1 MPSLQT
7 MRERI
12 TDELNRSDLTAEI
25 DRQINSAVRHY
36 ESTRMRWNEV
46 RDWAVATTVAGTRY
60 YSLTSDFLRFDSLK
74 IARSGNYVELRPRT
88 WRWIE
93 NRDSQV
99 TPSRGVPTDYVVYAD
114 QLRVYPAPDSSMT
127 MIGAYIQRGT
137 STTLTASSSGGW
149 LAHTGGEELIRARAV
164 AGVRIDRLREP
175 QALAE
180 MAQLAAQ
187 RKTYLSIK
195 EEISFAAL
203 TDERNDAL
211 ASGFV
216 EPDPI

>member
-12 TDELNRSDLTAEI
+12 ADELNRSDLSAEI

-46 RDWAVATTVAGTRY
+46 RDWVVATTVPGARY

-74 IARSGNYVELRPRT
+74 IARSGNYVDLRPRT
-88 WRWIE
+88 WKSIE
-93 NRDSQV
+93 DRDSQV
-99 TPSRGVPTDYVVYAD
+99 TASTGVPSDYVVYAD
-114 QLRVYPAPDSSMT
+114 QLRIYPAPDSSMT
-127 MIGAYIQRGT
+127 LIGSYIQRAT
-137 STTLTASSSGGW
+137 TTTLTASSSGGW
-149 LAHTGGEELIRARAV
+149 LAYTGGEELIRARAV
-164 AGVRIDRLREP
+164 AGVRVDRLRQP

-187 RKTYLSIK
+187 GKMFLSIK
-195 EEISFAAL
+195 EGIAYAAL
-203 TDERNDAL
+203 VDERNDAL
-211 ASGFV
+211 ASGFID
-216 EPDPI
+216 PDPI

>member
-12 TDELNRSDLTAEI
+12 ADELNRSDLTAEI

-46 RDWAVATTVAGTRY
+46 RDWVVATTVPGTRY

-74 IARSGNYVELRPRT
+74 IARSGNYVDLRPRT
-88 WRWIE
+88 WKSIE
-93 NRDSQV
+93 DRDSQV
-99 TPSRGVPTDYVVYAD
+99 TATQGVPSDYVVYAD
-114 QLRVYPAPDSSMT
+114 QLRIYPAPDSSMT
-127 MIGAYIQRGT
+127 LVGSYIQRAT
-137 STTLTASSSGGW
+137 TTTLTASSSGGW
-149 LAHTGGEELIRARAV
+149 LAYTGGEELIRARAV
-164 AGVRIDRLREP
+164 AGVRVDRLRQP

-187 RKTYLSIK
+187 GKTILSIK
-195 EEISFAAL
+195 EGIAYAAL
-203 TDERNDAL
+203 IDERNDAL
-211 ASGFV
+211 ASGFI

>member
-1 MPSLQT
+1 

-12 TDELNRSDLTAEI
+12 ADELNRSDLTAEI

-46 RDWAVATTVAGTRY
+46 RDWVVATTVPGVRY

-74 IARSGNYVELRPRT
+74 IVSSGNYVDLRPRT
-88 WRWIE
+88 WKSIE
-93 NRDSQV
+93 DRDSQV
-99 TPSRGVPTDYVVYAD
+99 TASQGVPSDYVVYAD
-114 QLRVYPAPDSSMT
+114 QLRIFPVPDASMT
-127 MIGAYIQRGT
+127 LVGSYVQRAT
-137 STTLTASSSGGW
+137 TTTLTASSSGGW
-149 LAHTGGEELIRARAV
+149 LAFTGGEELIRARAV
-164 AGVRIDRLREP
+164 AGVRVDRLRQP

-187 RKTYLSIK
+187 GKTALSIK
-195 EEISFAAL
+195 EGIAHAAL
-203 TDERNDAL
+203 IDERNDAL
-211 ASGFV
+211 ASGFI